1 MADTKGVVLV
11 VDDDPLIRHSLRRV
25 LTGDGY
31 AVETAENVDQALQTL
46 RQRLFD
52 LVITDLQMPGK
63 NGLALTKLAK
73 ARRAEL
79 PVVMLTGHGSMDV
92 VVEALRYGADDF
104 LTKPYQ
110 PDELLQIVAREVAR
124 YRQSLPPGLSENIEF
139 QLKASDFDT
148 IDDLLVKLRASV
160 NAYSVMVIEGNG
172 SVLSVK
178 GTAEDLNVSALGAL
192 IAGDFAATA
201 GIAAIL
207 GEENAFE
214 LNFHEGAQ
222 QSIYAAEVTNG
233 IYLLVIFGQDVRMG
247 MVLYYMRDTVKELQT
262 LFDRVSPPPAPR
274 PSKAMQAQAPPTP
287 ESTAPAIAKESTSPG
302 ALSDELLSEEA
313 ASPEASSEDAP
324 SEEAPSEEAP
334 SEETPSGELYSFDE
348 IMKSGLLN
356 EDLTSSLEQEFDNLW
371 QTD

>member
-1 MADTKGVVLV
+1 MADTKGVVLI
-11 VDDDPLIRHSLRRV
+11 VDDDPLVRHSLQRV
-25 LTGDGY
+25 LTGEGY
-31 AVETAENVDQALQTL
+31 DVEAAENVDQALKTL
-46 RQRLFD
+46 RQRLID
-52 LVITDLQMPGK
+52 LVITDLQMPGE

-124 YRQSLPPGLSENIEF
+124 HRQSLPPGLSESIEF
-139 QLKASDFDT
+139 QLKASDFDA
-148 IDDLLVKLRASV
+148 IDDLLVKLRADV

-178 GTAEDLNVSALGAL
+178 GAAEDLNVSALGAL

-222 QSIYAAEVTNG
+222 QSIYAAEVTDG
-233 IYLLVIFGQDVRMG
+233 IYLLVIFGEGVRMG
-247 MVLYYMRDTVKELQT
+247 MVLYYMRNTVKELQA
-262 LFDRVSPPPAPR
+262 LFDKVSPPPAPR
-274 PSKAMQAQAPPTP
+274 PRKPDRQEERNMATTSDVTAERTAASTVTSFETTSSKA
-287 ESTAPAIAKESTSPG
+287 S
-302 ALSDELLSEEA
+302 SDEAVPSKD
-313 ASPEASSEDAP
+313 ASSDEASSETS
-324 SEEAPSEEAP
+324 SETS
-334 SEETPSGELYSFDE
+334 SGELYSFDE

-356 EDLTSSLEQEFDNLW
+356 EELTTSLEEEFDSLW
-371 QTD
+371 QSD